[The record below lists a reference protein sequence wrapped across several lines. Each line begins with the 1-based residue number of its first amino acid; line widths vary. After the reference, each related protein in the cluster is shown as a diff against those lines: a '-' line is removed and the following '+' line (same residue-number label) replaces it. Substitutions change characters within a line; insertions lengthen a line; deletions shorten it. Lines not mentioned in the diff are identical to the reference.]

1 MRRARTLVS
10 AILAGAWLTLGAPA
24 IRPAYPQ
31 SAPAQAL
38 PVGTVA
44 AAMQPITPG
53 ADFVGRVEAI
63 DRVEVRARV
72 TGFLLETFFKEGDT
86 VQEGAKLFQID
97 PAPFQ
102 AALQQA
108 QGALLQAQGT
118 LDNAST
124 QRRRAEEL
132 LKTNATSTATRDDRV
147 AAERNAQGALA
158 MAEANVK
165 TAQINLDY
173 TTIIAPIAGRIG
185 RAKVSRGNVVSPETG
200 PLTLIVS
207 QDPMYVAFPVSQ
219 REFLRLRQEGDK
231 TRREDLIVKLRF
243 ADGSY
248 YDQNGEI
255 DFVDVTVN
263 KDTDTIMVR
272 ARVPNPTDAL
282 TDGQYMRVV
291 VQREKPVEKI
301 VIPQAALLANQNGLY
316 VFVVEDGKAVPK
328 QVKTG
333 PEVGTGIA
341 IEQGV
346 SAGDLVVVSGLQSL
360 RPGAPVLAT
369 PTPSPSGLPV
379 LPAAPPA
386 NGG

>member
-1 MRRARTLVS
+1 MRRPQTMIG
-10 AILAGAWLTLGAPA
+10 AILALAYLALGLPGLAC
-24 IRPAYPQ
+24 RPAFAQ
-31 SAPAQAL
+31 AAQAL
-38 PVGTVA
+38 PVGTIA
-44 AAMQPITPG
+44 AAMQPTTPG

-86 VQEGAKLFQID
+86 VEERAKLFQID
-97 PAPFQ
+97 PAPFE

-118 LDNAST
+118 LDNATT
-124 QRRRAEEL
+124 QRARAEEL
-132 LKTNATSTATRDDRV
+132 LKTNATSVAVRDDRL

-158 MAEANVK
+158 MADANVK

-173 TTIIAPIAGRIG
+173 TTIVAPISGRIG

-219 REFLRLRQEGDK
+219 REFLRIRQEGGK
-231 TRREDLIVKLRF
+231 TSRENLIVKLRF

-248 YDQNGEI
+248 YDENGEI

-263 KDTDTIMVR
+263 KDTDTILVR
-272 ARVPNPTDAL
+272 ARVPNPNGAL
-282 TDGQYMRVV
+282 TDGQYVRVL
-291 VQREKPVEKI
+291 VQRDKPIEKI
-301 VIPQAALLANQNGLY
+301 VVSQAALLANQTGPY

-333 PEVGTGIA
+333 AAVGTGIA
-341 IEQGV
+341 VEQGLNV
-346 SAGDLVVVSGLQSL
+346 GDLVVVSGLQSL

-369 PTPSPSGLPV
+369 PAPSPAGLPV
-379 LPAAPPA
+379 LPAARPA

>member
-1 MRRARTLVS
+1 MRHARIIVGALLVGAFS
-10 AILAGAWLTLGAPA
+10 LASRPAFAQPAPA
-24 IRPAYPQ
+24 AV
-31 SAPAQAL
+31 

-44 AAMQPITPG
+44 AALQPITPG

-63 DRVEVRARV
+63 DRVEIRARV

-97 PAPFQ
+97 PAPFD

-118 LDNAST
+118 LDNATT
-124 QRRRAEEL
+124 QRARAEEL
-132 LKTNATSTATRDDRV
+132 LKTNATSVATRDDRL

-158 MAEANVK
+158 MAQANVK

-173 TTIIAPIAGRIG
+173 TTIVAPIAGRIG

-219 REFLRLRQEGDK
+219 REFLRIRQEG
-231 TRREDLIVKLRF
+231 REEKRENLVVKLRF

-263 KDTDTIMVR
+263 KDTDTILVR
-272 ARVPNPTDAL
+272 ARVPSPAGAL
-282 TDGQYMRVV
+282 TDGQYVRVL
-291 VQREKPVEKI
+291 VQRDKPVEKI
-301 VIPQAALLANQNGLY
+301 VIPQASLLANQTGPY
-316 VFVVEDGKAVPK
+316 VFIVEDGKAAPK
-328 QVKTG
+328 PVKTG

-341 IEQGV
+341 IEQGLNV
-346 SAGDLVVVSGLQSL
+346 GDLVVVSGLQSL

-369 PTPSPSGLPV
+369 PAPSPGGLPI
-379 LPAAPPA
+379 LPAAHPA